1 MDCGGMM
8 WMRLP
13 GQSWPGAAASFLLM
27 WAPMMAA
34 MMLPVLAPMLWRYR
48 QALGRTAAAR
58 PNRLAA
64 LAAAGYLLA
73 WTACGAA
80 VFPAG
85 AALMEAAMRWPA
97 LARALPLATGP
108 VVLAAGALQF
118 GAWKSRRLACC
129 RGMPACATAARAGG
143 AWRHG
148 LRLGWRCIC
157 CCLEPTAVLLA
168 LGVMNPGAMA
178 AVTLAI
184 AAERLAPA
192 GERAARGAGMLA
204 VAAGSFLVLRSL

>member
-13 GQSWPGAAASFLLM
+13 GQSWPGAAAAFLLM

-48 QALGRTAAAR
+48 QALEPGMRR
-58 PNRLAA
+58 NRLTL

-80 VFPAG
+80 VFPLG
-85 AALMEAAMRWPA
+85 AALTAAAMRWPA
-97 LARALPLATGP
+97 LARAVPLAAGLM
-108 VVLAAGALQF
+108 VLAAGALQL

-129 RGMPACATAARAGG
+129 REMPACARGAHAGG

-148 LRLGWRCIC
+148 LRLGWRCVW
-157 CCLEPTAVLLA
+157 CCLEPTTMLLA
-168 LGVMNPGAMA
+168 LGVMNPGVMA
-178 AVTLAI
+178 AVTVAI
-184 AAERLAPA
+184 GAERLAPA
-192 GERAARGAGMLA
+192 GERVARGFGAAA
-204 VAAGSFLVLRSL
+204 VAAGLVLVLRAL